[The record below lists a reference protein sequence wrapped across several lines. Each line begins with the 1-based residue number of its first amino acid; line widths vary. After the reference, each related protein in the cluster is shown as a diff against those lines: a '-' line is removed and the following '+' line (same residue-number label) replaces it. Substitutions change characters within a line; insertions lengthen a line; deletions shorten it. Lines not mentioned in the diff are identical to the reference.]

1 MSGAAASRFDG
12 PDFVVLTGFLG
23 SGKTTLLRDFLELP
37 QGADTAVIVNEVG
50 EIGLDGAILR
60 ESGAGTPIAMLSN
73 GCICCQAGSDLAHT
87 VDALLAVERPGAQG
101 PLRRIVLETS
111 GLSKPGPVLR
121 QLASL
126 AEHRVKVSVVST
138 FDATCGMRPAVFE
151 EAAAQW
157 AAAHR
162 IVVTKADALS
172 EGALA
177 RSRDEAQALNPLAEI
192 VATASRDAAVAAAF
206 APLARAAAT
215 PALPPVVTAAPHPR
229 IAVRLAQPAGVLA
242 YDALA
247 AWLDNLAGALGD
259 RLLRLK
265 GLIRVVEESAAR
277 PGAKRRDRVLA
288 AASVRHAGVRYA
300 ALSRGHFPR
309 PRGRRGRG
317 RRADRPVRLH
327 VLDDA
332 KNRRSGRLAP
342 IRGRRLAVMPRGP
355 VRVLLPNDVREEN
368 DRRGRT

>member
-1 MSGAAASRFDG
+1 MNGSTVNGAPVNGAGA

-23 SGKTTLLRDFLELP
+23 SGKTTLLRDFLRLP
-37 QGADTAVIVNEVG
+37 DGADTAVIVNEAG

-87 VDALLAVERPGAQG
+87 VDALLAVERPGAGG
-101 PLRRIVLETS
+101 PLRRIILETS

-126 AEHRVKVSVVST
+126 AEHRMRVTVVAT
-138 FDATCGMRPAVFE
+138 FDATRGMQPASFE

-162 IVVTKADALS
+162 IVVTKADAVPD
-172 EGALA
+172 GALTRA
-177 RSRDEAQALNPLAEI
+177 RGEVAALNPLAEI
-192 VATASRDAAVAAAF
+192 VATTSRDEAVAAAF
-206 APLARAAAT
+206 APLAGIAAM
-215 PALPPVVTAAPHPR
+215 PALPR
-229 IAVRLAQPAGVLA
+229 IAVCLARPAGILG

-265 GLIRVVEESAAR
+265 GLVRVAESERPVLVQSVGTSFSTPRPFGSPDSDMPLFLVVIACDLEDAELVAVQPVGLFAFSSWTEPLTVARAGSLQSAVVEW
-277 PGAKRRDRVLA
+277 
-288 AASVRHAGVRYA
+288 
-300 ALSRGHFPR
+300 
-309 PRGRRGRG
+309 
-317 RRADRPVRLH
+317 
-327 VLDDA
+327 
-332 KNRRSGRLAP
+332 
-342 IRGRRLAVMPRGP
+342 M
-355 VRVLLPNDVREEN
+355 
-368 DRRGRT
+368 